1 MNRDIAR
8 VARRNADQQSQ
19 RINVAGA
26 RPVIAT
32 VTTATAGGSHDG
44 TAYLVKV
51 TWRGLEVTAAGY
63 AASYTPAV
71 NHRVMCAFVDNQL
84 IVLCR
89 IVGQP

>member
-1 MNRDIAR
+1 MNPDIAR
-8 VARRNADQQSQ
+8 AARRNADHQSQ
-19 RINVAGA
+19 RISTAGV

-32 VTTATAGGSHDG
+32 VTTAMAGGSHDG

-71 NHRVMCAFVDNQL
+71 GHRVVCAFIDNQL